1 MPDNVDITPGTGKTI
16 ATDDVSGVQFQKM
29 KVDVGGDGVSV
40 PLINTEASIPM
51 NSFMKEFTNT
61 RNNVSANSTYIITV
75 PTGANS
81 MSFIFWPSAGSGIT
95 SCGNSFIE
103 LSYDG
108 GTTYKSYFPIQWFI
122 LANGSAGYGNNF
134 GGNSPTIRGMVD
146 VSQATHVKLTWV
158 PSIGVSDTLS
168 EKYRFF
174 WHPYHLIVTSGGL
187 SVVSPYTGNQTNQ
200 TWFGMGGPKY
210 SSEQALGSYDNDW
223 GDRAILDIA
232 RRQVVTPYHLPG
244 QTVRGN
250 TAAMTGTAST
260 QLLAAPGA
268 SVRNYL
274 TSLTWSNTSAVDTEV
289 DILDGSTVVW
299 TFYAKALSGDTI
311 TFPVPLRQPTTNTA
325 LNVQNLTTGSSVK
338 VSGNGFKSA
347 A

>member
-16 ATDDVSGVQFQKM
+16 ATDDVSGVHYQRNKL
-29 KVDVGGDGVSV
+29 DVGGNGVAV
-40 PLINTEASIPM
+40 PVEHTEALIP
-51 NSFMKEFTNT
+51 SGVKSKLFTNT
-61 RNNVSANSTYIITV
+61 RVGAISNGNVWTITIPEDAQSIFYWHWVSA
-75 PTGANS
+75 GAV
-81 MSFIFWPSAGSGIT
+81 SGIDMVF
-95 SCGNSFIE
+95 SI
-103 LSYDG
+103 SYDG
-108 GTTYKSYFPIQWFI
+108 GTNYTNLYGEFQKVGQWGDRTGGNALPQQFRADVRGGTHLKITVTYGW
-122 LANGSAGYGNNF
+122 SAGTTVSERLTFFFNQIQAE
-134 GGNSPTIRGMVD
+134 IR
-146 VSQATHVKLTWV
+146 
-158 PSIGVSDTLS
+158 
-168 EKYRFF
+168 
-174 WHPYHLIVTSGGL
+174 SGGL
-187 SVVSPYTGNQTNQ
+187 YAIGSMNGNTSNAY
-200 TWFGMGGPKY
+200 WLRIGSGKY
-210 SSEQALGSYDNDW
+210 SAEPAIGSYDNNW
-223 GDRAILDIA
+223 GDQFMMDPA
-232 RRQVVTPYHLPG
+232 RRLVVQPYHLPG

-289 DILDGSTVVW
+289 DVLDGSTVIW

-325 LNVQNLTTGSSVK
+325 LNVQNLTTSSSVK